1 MNIHKKLTS
10 QDVALIICFTALY
23 VVLSFLSISPIIG
36 LPGKTITAAA
46 IIAPIMG
53 IILGPYVGFL
63 STFSGGIIGFF
74 FGSFSQP
81 SFVSGIVASLCAGL
95 LFVGK
100 RSLCAI
106 TYLSL
111 LLTFGFFPL
120 FGPVWLYPYS
130 LWFQVAGF
138 LLLVSPLQSLAIKNL
153 NSGNDTKVLYAFF
166 IISLTSTLAGQI
178 AGSTVFTIL
187 VSSVNTLKA
196 SWEFITFL
204 YPVERTIIAVSAAFI
219 GMSLHKVLKSSNLK
233 SFLNHANRQEKRP

>member
-1 MNIHKKLTS
+1 MNIRKKLTT

-81 SFVSGIVASLCAGL
+81 SFASGIVASLCAGL

-111 LLTFGFFPL
+111 LLAFGFFPI
-120 FGPVWLYPYS
+120 FGPVWLFPY
-130 LWFQVAGF
+130 LIWFQIVGF
-138 LLLVSPLQSLAIKNL
+138 LLLLSPLQSLAIKNL
-153 NSGNDTKVLYAFF
+153 NSDKNTKVLYAFF
-166 IISLTSTLAGQI
+166 ITSLTSTLAGQI
-178 AGSTVFTIL
+178 AGSLVFTIL
-187 VSSVNTLKA
+187 VSSMNSLKA
-196 SWEFITFL
+196 NWEFITFL

-219 GMSLHKVLKSSNLK
+219 GTSLYKVLKSSNLK
-233 SFLNHANRQEKRP
+233 SFLNHTNAQEKRS